1 MTCPRIGVSKLDPS
15 VGRCLALTTLEEGG
29 YAVTIDQITGFS
41 LAAISQVTCPRMVH
55 KGGA

>member
-29 YAVTIDQITGFS
+29 YAVTIRPDNR
-41 LAAISQVTCPRMVH
+41 L
-55 KGGA
+55 